1 MRTKVVIIGGGPS
14 GLLLSRLLSLENI
27 DNVVLEKQS
36 REHVQG
42 RIRAG
47 VLENGTIEMLRLAG
61 VSKRL
66 DNEGFKHNGIELS
79 FKNHGFR
86 IDLKKLTDKHVTV
99 YGQTEVTKDL
109 YEIIEK
115 ENGNIINCAEDVLP
129 QKIGEINS
137 FVTFKKN
144 GIENKIMCDFI
155 VGCDG
160 YHGIS
165 RKVIPENLINIF
177 ERVYPFGWLGI
188 LSETPPVKEELIY
201 ANHGNGFALASMRNN
216 NLSRYYIQTSLDD
229 RVECWDDKRFW
240 EELKRRLPIEAS
252 ESIITGPSIEKS
264 IAPLR
269 SFVCE
274 PMNWNNLFL
283 VGDAAHIVPPTGAKG
298 LNLAV
303 SDVYYLFNGNTGDAG
318 IWPTLFGSCGA
329 LVTTFLV
336 IPIVTYMSKK
346 VGKKNAFLISQSI
359 SVIGYIMFWFSF
371 VPGKPYMF
379 LFALPFFSFG
389 IGGLFTLMMSM
400 TADVIDL
407 DELQTGKRREGVFG
421 AIYWWMVKFGFAIA
435 GGLTGTI
442 LTLVGFTSGAV
453 SQPESAITGLRLFFT
468 GFPIL
473 GTLVAIYVMWDYD
486 ITEDKSNEI
495 SEELSKRKAA
505 C

>member
-27 DNVVLEKQS
+27 DNIVLEKQS

-129 QKIGEINS
+129 QKVGEINS

-229 RVECWDDKRFW
+229 RVESWDDKRFW
-240 EELKRRLPIEAS
+240 EELKRGLPIEAS

-303 SDVYYLFNGNTGDAG
+303 SDVYYLFNGLKKHYLLNDDKDLKNYSTK
-318 IWPTLFGSCGA
+318 A
-329 LVTTFLV
+329 LSRVWKAIRFSWWMTTTFHKFPEQTSFDQRIQDSELEYLENS
-336 IPIVTYMSKK
+336 IASQK
-346 VGKKNAFLISQSI
+346 VLAENYVG
-359 SVIGYIMFWFSF
+359 
-371 VPGKPYMF
+371 
-379 LFALPFFSFG
+379 LPF
-389 IGGLFTLMMSM
+389 
-400 TADVIDL
+400 
-407 DELQTGKRREGVFG
+407 E
-421 AIYWWMVKFGFAIA
+421 
-435 GGLTGTI
+435 
-442 LTLVGFTSGAV
+442 
-453 SQPESAITGLRLFFT
+453 
-468 GFPIL
+468 
-473 GTLVAIYVMWDYD
+473 
-486 ITEDKSNEI
+486 
-495 SEELSKRKAA
+495 
-505 C
+505 

>member
-27 DNVVLEKQS
+27 DNIVLEKQS

-129 QKIGEINS
+129 QKVGEINS

-229 RVECWDDKRFW
+229 RVESWDDKRFW

-303 SDVYYLFNGNTGDAG
+303 SDVYYLFNGLKKHY
-318 IWPTLFGSCGA
+318 LFNDDKDLKNYSTKA
-329 LVTTFLV
+329 LSRVWKAIRFSWWMTTTFHKFPEQTSFDQRIQDSELEYLENS
-336 IPIVTYMSKK
+336 IASQK
-346 VGKKNAFLISQSI
+346 VLAENYVG
-359 SVIGYIMFWFSF
+359 
-371 VPGKPYMF
+371 
-379 LFALPFFSFG
+379 LPF
-389 IGGLFTLMMSM
+389 
-400 TADVIDL
+400 
-407 DELQTGKRREGVFG
+407 E
-421 AIYWWMVKFGFAIA
+421 
-435 GGLTGTI
+435 
-442 LTLVGFTSGAV
+442 
-453 SQPESAITGLRLFFT
+453 
-468 GFPIL
+468 
-473 GTLVAIYVMWDYD
+473 
-486 ITEDKSNEI
+486 
-495 SEELSKRKAA
+495 
-505 C
+505 

>member
-129 QKIGEINS
+129 QKVGEINS

-155 VGCDG
+155 IGCDG

-165 RKVIPENLINIF
+165 RKIIPKNLINIF

-229 RVECWDDKRFW
+229 RVESWDDKRFW

-303 SDVYYLFNGNTGDAG
+303 SDVYYLFNGLKKHY
-318 IWPTLFGSCGA
+318 LFNDDKDLKNYSTKA
-329 LVTTFLV
+329 LSRVWKAIRFSWWMTTTFHKFPEQTSFDQRIQDSELEYLENSIASQTV
-336 IPIVTYMSKK
+336 LAENY
-346 VGKKNAFLISQSI
+346 VG
-359 SVIGYIMFWFSF
+359 
-371 VPGKPYMF
+371 
-379 LFALPFFSFG
+379 LPF
-389 IGGLFTLMMSM
+389 
-400 TADVIDL
+400 
-407 DELQTGKRREGVFG
+407 E
-421 AIYWWMVKFGFAIA
+421 
-435 GGLTGTI
+435 
-442 LTLVGFTSGAV
+442 
-453 SQPESAITGLRLFFT
+453 
-468 GFPIL
+468 
-473 GTLVAIYVMWDYD
+473 
-486 ITEDKSNEI
+486 
-495 SEELSKRKAA
+495 
-505 C
+505 

>member
-129 QKIGEINS
+129 QKVGEINS

-229 RVECWDDKRFW
+229 RVESWDDKRFW

-303 SDVYYLFNGNTGDAG
+303 SDVYYLFNGLKKHYLLNDDKDLKNYSTK
-318 IWPTLFGSCGA
+318 A
-329 LVTTFLV
+329 LSRVWKAIRFSWWMTTTFHKFPEQTSFDQRIQDSELEYLENS
-336 IPIVTYMSKK
+336 IASQK
-346 VGKKNAFLISQSI
+346 VLAENYVG
-359 SVIGYIMFWFSF
+359 
-371 VPGKPYMF
+371 
-379 LFALPFFSFG
+379 LPF
-389 IGGLFTLMMSM
+389 
-400 TADVIDL
+400 
-407 DELQTGKRREGVFG
+407 E
-421 AIYWWMVKFGFAIA
+421 
-435 GGLTGTI
+435 
-442 LTLVGFTSGAV
+442 
-453 SQPESAITGLRLFFT
+453 
-468 GFPIL
+468 
-473 GTLVAIYVMWDYD
+473 
-486 ITEDKSNEI
+486 
-495 SEELSKRKAA
+495 
-505 C
+505 